1 MLQTLRIRN
10 YVLIDELEVHFC
22 DGFNVLTGETGAGK
36 SILVGA
42 LNLVLGARASNE
54 VVRSGTAS
62 ARIEAVFRVN
72 PLPSRLAELL
82 DTHDIEL
89 EGDELLLARVVSAE
103 GRSRAY
109 AGGSLI
115 PVSVQAAIGDELVDL
130 HGQHDHQSL
139 LKRDRQLDLLDA
151 YAGTESLRAEVSGMV
166 DEIRRYTREIE
177 ALESDDRE
185 GRRRC
190 DFLKFELT
198 EIDQAGLEPTEED
211 DLRRRRERIANAEKI
226 FETGAKVRNLLFES
240 QESTSALDR
249 IDEASR
255 GMEDLAGVSDEF
267 VQLSARLNSL
277 RAELD
282 ALHEDIRSSTE
293 TVEYDAEELERIQAR
308 LALVGDLKR
317 KYGNTVEEILA
328 YRDRAEDEIASFENR
343 DARLAELQ
351 KNREELRERAEKVAG
366 KLSQKRAQA
375 AGLLDAQVVEV
386 LAGLGMEEARF
397 QTRIENDSL
406 KSTGADRV
414 EFFLASNPG
423 EEPKPLRTVASG
435 GEMSRIMLALKAV
448 FAQSDTIPTLI
459 FDEID
464 AGVGGAVAAK
474 VAATLQGL
482 SQSHQS
488 ICISH
493 LPQIAAAAD
502 RHLCVS
508 KHTLDGQTYTRIHAV
523 NEAERIEEIAR
534 LLDGSVTKVSQDH
547 ARALLG
553 LKKQA
558 S

>member
-1 MLQTLRIRN
+1 
-10 YVLIDELEVHFC
+10 VHFC

-54 VVRSGTAS
+54 IVRSGTGS

-72 PLPSRLAELL
+72 PLRPRLAELL

-89 EGDELLLARVVSAE
+89 EGDELLLARVVSSE

-226 FETGAKVRNLLFES
+226 FETGAKVRSLLFES

-255 GMEDLAGVSDEF
+255 GMEELAGVSDEF
-267 VQLSARLNSL
+267 VQLSARLDSL

-293 TVEYDAEELERIQAR
+293 TVEYDPEELERIHAR
-308 LALVGDLKR
+308 LALIGDLKR
-317 KYGNTVEEILA
+317 KYGNTVGEILA

-343 DARLAELQ
+343 DARLAELT
-351 KNREELRERAEKVAG
+351 KNREEVRERAEKVAG
-366 KLSQKRAQA
+366 KLSRKRAQA
-375 AGLLDAQVVEV
+375 AGLLDTQVVEV

-397 QTRIENDSL
+397 HTRIENDSL

-448 FAQSDTIPTLI
+448 FANSDTIPTLI

-482 SQSHQS
+482 SKSHQS

-523 NEAERIEEIAR
+523 NEAERIEEVAR
-534 LLDGSVTKVSQDH
+534 LLDGSVTQVSQDH